1 MASNVVRLDLPS
13 GNWWEIETRPNWGDM
28 MKIRREMVRLTEDE
42 SPDEDQLTAVMAMLT
57 RAWSYTNG
65 SEDTPLP
72 ISIES
77 INEMDIMDAA
87 EVMHKV
93 NQEVIPL
100 LVAVGEQQQSS

>member
-42 SPDEDQLTAVMAMLT
+42 SPDEDQLTAVMTMLT